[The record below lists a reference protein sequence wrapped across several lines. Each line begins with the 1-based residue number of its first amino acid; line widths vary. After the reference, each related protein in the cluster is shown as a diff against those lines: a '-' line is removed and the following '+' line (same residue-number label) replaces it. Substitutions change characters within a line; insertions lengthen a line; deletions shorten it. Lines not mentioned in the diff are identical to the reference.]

1 MECEA
6 APQLPDL
13 GLGYGVP
20 PAQGLHGEGQE
31 GQTLSSAV
39 LLGTPELP
47 IVREV
52 EGIPRFD
59 GLPIDCCVLERAGQR
74 DIQGSVLTSSPVG
87 YEDISRPPIG
97 SGEEEATFFDRAKA
111 CICSREKDSIVQSSG
126 ELSSQIPLRSKE
138 HGPLSRLR
146 A

>member
-31 GQTLSSAV
+31 GQTLPPAV
-39 LLGTPELP
+39 LLGTPELS

-52 EGIPRFD
+52 EGVPWAYPGRT
-59 GLPIDCCVLERAGQR
+59 LEML
-74 DIQGSVLTSSPVG
+74 DYLYYS
-87 YEDISRPPIG
+87 
-97 SGEEEATFFDRAKA
+97 
-111 CICSREKDSIVQSSG
+111 
-126 ELSSQIPLRSKE
+126 
-138 HGPLSRLR
+138 
-146 A
+146 